1 MYMKKGEVET
11 TKEDSSANLLRR
23 LNNVRGQIDG
33 VARMVER
40 KEDCLSVL
48 TQFKAARAGLDRSL
62 VLFLESHLKQCI
74 GIDELPRTKK
84 AEVEGIISELTK

>member
-1 MYMKKGEVET
+1 MKKGKPEITDEVAT
-11 TKEDSSANLLRR
+11 AGLLRR

-62 VLFLESHLKQCI
+62 TIFLESHLKQCI
-74 GIDELPRTKK
+74 GIDDLPRQKK
-84 AEVEGIISELTK
+84 LEVEGILSELTK

>member
-1 MYMKKGEVET
+1 MAG
-11 TKEDSSANLLRR
+11 LLRR
-23 LNNVRGQIDG
+23 LNNVRGQVEG

-62 VLFLESHLKQCI
+62 AIFLESHLKQCI
-74 GIDELPRTKK
+74 GIDDLPRAKK
-84 AEVEGIISELTK
+84 AEVEGILSELTK